1 MINSVQQLTC
11 AYDDNGDSLQQLTCA
26 HDYGGDYLHRLTYVY
41 DDGGDYLQRLTC
53 VYDDGGDDDASR
65 RPWSCR
71 NIRRKQIGAGTSME
85 VGLRINKQAV

>member
-1 MINSVQQLTC
+1 MINSVQQLTY

-26 HDYGGDYLHRLTYVY
+26 HDYGGDYLHRLTY
-41 DDGGDYLQRLTC
+41 

-85 VGLRINKQAV
+85 VGLRINQQAV